1 MLASSF
7 LDPVLGIDVHF
18 EMVPTPAPVPT
29 PIPNPF
35 IGVVFDPL
43 GLAAGI
49 ASGLRSEPWSGRRSS
64 SNSPQSCTLV
74 DGIALAS
81 TDVRQGLAV
90 GETLLSE
97 LFDRLAAHRPIPPA
111 LAEKEPDLT
120 PDDWRAAMRV
130 VAHILR
136 AFDHAPAS
144 DDGR

>member
-1 MLASSF
+1 MAGDKRILIDLLLETSTHRIAPSDLHSASER
-7 LDPVLGIDVHF
+7 LR
-18 EMVPTPAPVPT
+18 
-29 PIPNPF
+29 
-35 IGVVFDPL
+35 
-43 GLAAGI
+43 AA
-49 ASGLRSEPWSGRRSS
+49 LLLNS

-90 GETLLSE
+90 GETLLSD